1 MITVRFGVLR
11 GCSTRAC
18 KESWSTGDSW
28 EVWGEPQNLEDPHQ
42 SLHVV
47 ACWPASPT
55 EEQAAA
61 LRSRLLERIPTHC
74 RIRYARYNRGSI
86 LATHSNFARVI
97 RTHKGERRV
106 ASQGTLKAP
115 TDQSQEPLCWFGPEV
130 WDQIH
135 VLRAEVHHGYPQ
147 EIRNVV

>member
-1 MITVRFGVLR
+1 MSTHLHFGILTMDPMTGPATLEVGRREPMGATDDHGEVWCPARMFDLGLQGVLVDR
-11 GCSTRAC
+11 G
-18 KESWSTGDSW
+18 SW

-74 RIRYARYNRGSI
+74 RIADAAILTDADYWSEV
-86 LATHSNFARVI
+86 LATYVFSDPVCYRIPAV
-97 RTHKGERRV
+97 
-106 ASQGTLKAP
+106 
-115 TDQSQEPLCWFGPEV
+115 PLAVG
-130 WDQIH
+130 
-135 VLRAEVHHGYPQ
+135 
-147 EIRNVV
+147 